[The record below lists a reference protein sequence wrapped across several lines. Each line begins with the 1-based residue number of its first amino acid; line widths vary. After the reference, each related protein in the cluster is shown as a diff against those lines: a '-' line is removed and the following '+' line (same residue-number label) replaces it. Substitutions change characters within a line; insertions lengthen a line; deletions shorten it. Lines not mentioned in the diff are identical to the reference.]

1 MHVPCETDLHWRR
14 ITLVL
19 GLEQDELDIKG
30 LAQKL
35 GGKDELDE
43 VGLVLKDVPDCH
55 SHVFFEWFAPPDEK
69 KGKKQASRIMSVT
82 IRTYRTGSEEESSF
96 SHDAFFKA
104 LLDAAPK
111 TKEFRVLSFVDLN
124 YKVPPARWRI
134 PLIANPPKFG
144 DLESELGAI
153 TLAGLTLRFEKSPVG
168 LHEVSLEGSLSGDED
183 MISLTYDSAATR
195 KDMGEIY
202 QEILKKAERF
212 ASLFVDVS
220 TAKPTPVTE

>member
-1 MHVPCETDLHWRR
+1 
-14 ITLVL
+14 VL
-19 GLEQDELDIKG
+19 GLGEDELDIKG

-35 GGKDELDE
+35 VGKDELDD
-43 VGLVLKDVPDCH
+43 VGLVLKDASDCH
-55 SHVFFEWFAPPDEK
+55 SHVSFEWFASSDEK
-69 KGKKQASRIMSVT
+69 KGKKQAPRMMSVT

-111 TKEFRVLSFVDLN
+111 AKQFHVLAFVDLN

-134 PLIANPPKFG
+134 PLIANPPTFG

-168 LHEVSLEGSLSGDED
+168 LQEVALEGSLSGDED
-183 MISLTYDSAATR
+183 MISLTYHSAATR
-195 KDMGEIY
+195 KDMDELY
-202 QEILKKAERF
+202 QEVLKKAERF

-220 TAKPTPVTE
+220 TAKPTTVTE